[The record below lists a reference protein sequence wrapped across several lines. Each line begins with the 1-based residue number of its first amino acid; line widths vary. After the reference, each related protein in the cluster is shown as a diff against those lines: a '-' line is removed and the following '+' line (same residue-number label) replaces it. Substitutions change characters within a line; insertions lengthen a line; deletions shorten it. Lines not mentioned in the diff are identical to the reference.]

1 MVTCL
6 DPALHEA
13 NIRVLLKKNHQVYDP
28 AAKREDKKRI
38 AL

>member
-1 MVTCL
+1 MTYL
-6 DPALHEA
+6 DPVVHEA
-13 NIRVLLKKNHQVYDP
+13 IIRVLLKKNHQVYDP